1 MYRAAATPM
10 NAGFDFAGEAEKA
23 ARSVFV
29 GNIPYEATEEQL
41 KDIFSEVGV
50 VVSFRLVYDR
60 ESGKPKGYGFC
71 EYQDQETALSAIRNL
86 GSREL
91 HGRNLRVDN
100 ATRDHGIDPK
110 DLQASATRSG
120 TVGPGGPVAPP
131 LETPYGSSCN
141 PADAPDQI
149 TQAVSSLPPEQM
161 FDLIKQM
168 KEVIMNNPVEA
179 RNMLLQNPQLAY
191 ALLQAQVVMRIVN
204 PETAI
209 RMLHPKTNPSK
220 PVMPTQ
226 TPALAPPAPRP
237 IAESRAYPE
246 RMPQSYP
253 QQTYPSA
260 PPPQRQRDPR
270 DNRPAPS
277 APVPVAAVDG
287 TDDQE
292 KAQLIMQVLQ
302 LTQDQINMLP
312 DEQRRSIIALKEQ
325 LRQQGK
331 H

>member
-1 MYRAAATPM
+1 MYRQQ
-10 NAGFDFAGEAEKA
+10 NQGQGFDFAGEAEKA

-71 EYQDQETALSAIRNL
+71 EYQDQETALSAMRNL
-86 GSREL
+86 NTREL
-91 HGRNLRVDN
+91 HGRNLRVDH

-131 LETPYGSSCN
+131 LETPYGPSCN

-168 KEVIMNNPVEA
+168 KEVIMVIKNISS
-179 RNMLLQNPQLAY
+179 RNQCYHFQL
-191 ALLQAQVVMRIVN
+191 
-204 PETAI
+204 
-209 RMLHPKTNPSK
+209 
-220 PVMPTQ
+220 
-226 TPALAPPAPRP
+226 
-237 IAESRAYPE
+237 
-246 RMPQSYP
+246 
-253 QQTYPSA
+253 
-260 PPPQRQRDPR
+260 
-270 DNRPAPS
+270 
-277 APVPVAAVDG
+277 
-287 TDDQE
+287 
-292 KAQLIMQVLQ
+292 
-302 LTQDQINMLP
+302 
-312 DEQRRSIIALKEQ
+312 
-325 LRQQGK
+325 
-331 H
+331 